1 MQPKNQVVQPLQN
14 RNDKDKEREREHVN
28 VVQTSASSN
37 RLARAQGERV
47 KYLKESNSFHCNY
60 DYEEK

>member
-1 MQPKNQVVQPLQN
+1 VQPLQN
-14 RNDKDKEREREHVN
+14 RNDMAKEREREHVN

-37 RLARAQGERV
+37 RLARAKGERV